1 MSTGPVAER
10 TVDRRREPGSGG
22 AAQDTRYIANELDTG
37 HRAEKAISSAPEMG
51 DRPNQSVITVLPI
64 G

>member
-1 MSTGPVAER
+1 MSAPWP
-10 TVDRRREPGSGG
+10 REPLIAAGRPGSGG
-22 AAQDTRYIANELDTG
+22 AAQDTRYPVNEPNTG